1 MFEYKSS
8 LTRKCV
14 FSSVAVTFPGASV
27 GFAVES
33 CSRGYTGSWHLTL
46 EWSEEAEGPVKAF
59 LATKAVAPPADF
71 SVW

>member
-1 MFEYKSS
+1 MFEYKIS

-27 GFAVES
+27 GLAVES
-33 CSRGYTGSWHLTL
+33 CSRRGSWHLTL
-46 EWSEEAEGPVKAF
+46 ECSEEAEGPMKAF